1 MPTGF
6 LAGQK
11 HRPRRPAAASCALC
25 VVGMLALLL
34 VGCSTWQVP
43 DTVDDGAWRARAESE
58 ELHGVRV
65 SAAVLS
71 AEDSRRLF
79 GTDVNA
85 SGIQPVWVEVE
96 NGGDDM
102 LWLLRAG
109 TDPDYFSPLE
119 VAWAFHA
126 PLGGERNRMLDEHFD
141 RQAFQN
147 PVPPRATRAGVIFTN
162 PHRRTRLLNIDLL
175 GRNRMLPFTLFLPV
189 PDDPPDVQAMQIV
202 QRYAQASY
210 ADYQSEDAF
219 RSALERLPCCATDTT
234 GKIPG
239 EPINAVVVGAFA
251 DTGAAMQ
258 RRGYRSD
265 RRAIDDEQWLF
276 GRQPDVVGRK
286 AGGGSSPAH
295 WIRLWVAPLR
305 YQGRPVFLAQVGR
318 PIGGRFVDNDSDALD
333 AHPDVDEAR
342 DLFLQD
348 MLYSGGL
355 QSFGFV
361 DVDGETPPPAQS
373 STARYPTD
381 GLRVVMFFVPRPLAL
396 SDVKPLGWESYL
408 ERRESRPA
416 LEQRP

>member
-1 MPTGF
+1 MLTRF
-6 LAGQK
+6 FAGQQ
-11 HRPRRPAAASCALC
+11 HRPRRPAAAYWSLC
-25 VVGMLALLL
+25 MIGLLALLL

-43 DTVDDGAWRARAESE
+43 ETVDDSAWRARAVSE
-58 ELHGVRV
+58 DVRGVRV

-79 GTDVNA
+79 GADVDATD
-85 SGIQPVWVEVE
+85 IQPVWVEVE
-96 NGGDDM
+96 NGSDDV

-119 VAWAFHA
+119 VAWAFHSL
-126 PLGGERNRMLDEHFD
+126 LGGERNRMIDEHFD

-147 PVPPRATRAGVIFTN
+147 PIPSGATRAGVIFTN
-162 PHRRTRLLNIDLL
+162 PHRRTRLLNVDLL

-189 PDDPPDVQAMQIV
+189 PDDPPDVQAMRIV

-210 ADYQSEDAF
+210 ADYQGEGAF
-219 RSALERLPCCATDTT
+219 RSALERLPCCATDAT
-234 GKIPG
+234 GETPG
-239 EPINAVVVGAFA
+239 EPVNAVVVGTFA

-276 GRQPDVVGRK
+276 DRQPDVVGRK
-286 AGGGSSPAH
+286 AGQGSSPAH

-305 YQGRPVFLAQVGR
+305 YQGKPVFLAQVGR
-318 PIGGRFVDNDSDALD
+318 PIGGRFVADEGDALEV
-333 AHPDVDEAR
+333 HPDVDEAR
-342 DLFLQD
+342 NLFLQD

-355 QSFGFV
+355 HSFGFV
-361 DVDGETPPPAQS
+361 DVDGETPPRAQS
-373 STARYPTD
+373 STDRYPTD

-396 SDVKPLGWESYL
+396 SDVKPLDWESYL
-408 ERRESRPA
+408 ERRASRPVS
-416 LEQRP
+416 EPNP

>member
-1 MPTGF
+1 MLKRSLP
-6 LAGQK
+6 GQK
-11 HRPRRPAAASCALC
+11 HRTRRPAATSCSLC
-25 VVGMLALLL
+25 VVGLLMLLL

-43 DTVDDGAWRARAESE
+43 ETVDDSAWRARAESE
-58 ELHGVRV
+58 ALHGVRV

-79 GTDVNA
+79 GADVNA
-85 SGIQPVWVEVE
+85 TGIQPVWIEVE

-119 VAWAFHA
+119 VAWAFHSL
-126 PLGGERNRMLDEHFD
+126 LGGERNRMIDEHFD

-147 PVPPRATRAGVIFTN
+147 PIPAGATRAGVIFTN

-202 QRYAQASY
+202 QRYATESH
-210 ADYQSEDAF
+210 ADYDRENAF
-219 RSALERLPCCATDTT
+219 RSALERLPCCTTDATGDT
-234 GKIPG
+234 PG
-239 EPINAVVVGAFA
+239 EPINAVVIGSLA

-265 RRAIDDEQWLF
+265 RRAIDDAQRLF

-286 AGGGSSPAH
+286 AGDGSSPAH
-295 WIRLWVAPLR
+295 WIRLWVAPMR
-305 YQGRPVFLAQVGR
+305 YQGKPVFLAQVGR
-318 PIGGRFVDNDSDALD
+318 PVGGRFVVDGGEAL
-333 AHPDVDEAR
+333 AVHPDVDEAR

-355 QSFGFV
+355 HSFGFV
-361 DVDGETPPPAQS
+361 DIDGQASSRSSS
-373 STARYPTD
+373 STARHPTD

-396 SDVKPLGWESYL
+396 SDVESLGWESYID
-408 ERRESRPA
+408 RRQSRPA
-416 LEQRP
+416 AEQSP